1 MPERDDHQLSA
12 ITSDRPR
19 SAHFWLHREQIDRP
33 AVSNLISRS
42 VGGVFSGRSI
52 GVMFSLLTVDTDATS
67 VFGETRPLSIGG
79 ECVLLDE
86 VSREIAEFPCSTHV

>member
-1 MPERDDHQLSA
+1 MIISFQ
-12 ITSDRPR
+12 R
-19 SAHFWLHREQIDRP
+19 SQVTVLDPLTFGFIVNKSIAL

-42 VGGVFSGRSI
+42 VGGVFSGRSK